1 MKAEPLSKTIYEK
14 AKELGVNTI
23 TLKFSG
29 GSDEGELQV
38 ETDAEDYN
46 YEFER
51 LVEDWAWEV
60 YNYSGAGDG
69 TDYGDDIV
77 YDLKNGKVSTS
88 EWFHVVQEQKG
99 GTSKLKIEED
109 EE

>member
-1 MKAEPLSKTIYEK
+1 MEAQPLSKAIYEK

-29 GSDEGELQV
+29 GNDEGNLYV
-38 ETDAEDYN
+38 ETDSNDLIDD
-46 YEFER
+46 FER

-60 YNYSGAGDG
+60 YSYSGAGDG

-77 YDLKNGKVSTS
+77 YDLKNGTVSTS
-88 EWFHVVQEQKG
+88 EWYHVVQEQAG
-99 GTSKLKIEED
+99 GTSELKIEED

>member
-1 MKAEPLSKTIYEK
+1 MEAQPLSKAIYEK

-69 TDYGDDIV
+69 TSYGDDIV
-77 YDLKNGKVSTS
+77 YDLKNKKVSTS
-88 EWFHVVQEQKG
+88 EWFHVVQEQAS
-99 GTSKLKIEED
+99 GTSKLKIEE
-109 EE
+109 E